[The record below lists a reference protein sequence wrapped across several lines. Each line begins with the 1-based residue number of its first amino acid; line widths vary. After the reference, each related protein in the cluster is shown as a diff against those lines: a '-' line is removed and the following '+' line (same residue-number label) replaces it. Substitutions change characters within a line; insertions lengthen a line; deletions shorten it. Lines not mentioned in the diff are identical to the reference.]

1 MKKSS
6 ARNEALDELVYA
18 YSALHRLYQLYD
30 RRTIW
35 DQFERAVRPIEGEPV
50 VVPARKSRKAF
61 NVLG

>member
-1 MKKSS
+1 
-6 ARNEALDELVYA
+6 
-18 YSALHRLYQLYD
+18 LHRLYQLYD

-50 VVPARKSRKAF
+50 IAPARKSRKAF